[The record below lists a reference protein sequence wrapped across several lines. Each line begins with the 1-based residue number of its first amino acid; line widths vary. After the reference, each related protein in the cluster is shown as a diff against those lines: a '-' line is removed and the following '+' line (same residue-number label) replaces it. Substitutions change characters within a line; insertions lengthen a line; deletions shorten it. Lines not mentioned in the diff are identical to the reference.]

1 MVNHMRHTSGHR
13 DQRRANQALDSINL
27 SKCGHC
33 GEQKL
38 PHKICANCGYY
49 NGKQIIDVLRKLDK
63 KERKKKEKEL
73 AEKEA
78 AKT

>member
-1 MVNHMRHTSGHR
+1 MRHTSGHR
-13 DQRRANQALDSINL
+13 DQRRANQALDTINL

-33 GEQKL
+33 GAQKL
-38 PHKICANCGYY
+38 AHKICTNCGYY
-49 NGKQIIDVLRKLDK
+49 NERQVVDVLKKLDK

-73 AEKEA
+73 AEKEG

>member
-1 MVNHMRHTSGHR
+1 MVNHMRHTKGHR
-13 DQRRANQALDSINL
+13 DQRRANQTLEAVNFST
-27 SKCGHC
+27 CGHC

-49 NGKQIIDVLRKLDK
+49 NGRQIIDVLKKLDK

-73 AEKEA
+73 AEKKG
-78 AKT
+78 AKP